1 MSKKIQHLVVDTT
14 AFIRA
19 ANLQEMAENM
29 YTVQE
34 VIDEIT
40 NDRQRRKLVVLPY
53 DLKVKDVFTENIKFI
68 TDFSKK
74 TGDYTSLSATDIK
87 VMALAYQIEKEKVG
101 VEHLKTEP
109 TMQRTVKVTGLP
121 QFNSNVDNKTN
132 CEKELTSSEESKPVE
147 EPKPTEE
154 VPKASEDTSK
164 SVDWSKI
171 NIPGANG
178 AKQGTDWST
187 IKIEG
192 SDAVHFDVQNL
203 LGDNAKDQKLAEDI
217 AEQIKSMDLRD
228 GEDVDNLISKVSS
241 DEESDSEEYSESD
254 DSDGGEWITP
264 GNLAEKKKEMDMGE
278 FEEKAVEVATISS
291 DFAMQNVLKQIGLN
305 VTAIDG
311 RIIRQLRTFIFRCT
325 TCFKTTS
332 VMTKLFCP
340 KCGHATLKKVGVSID
355 EEGNQH
361 IHINGRKP
369 LTARGKRFSLPTPRG
384 GQHFQYPI
392 LTEDQHIHKRF
403 ATKMARNKTNALD
416 PDYTAGFSPFVMKDV
431 NSKSAVLG
439 VRANKQDVKYW
450 MKNYS
455 KGKKK

>member
-1 MSKKIQHLVVDTT
+1 MSKNIKHLIVDTT
-14 AFIRA
+14 AFIKA
-19 ANLQEMAENM
+19 ANLQELAENV

-40 NDRQRRKLVVLPY
+40 NDRQRKKLVVLPY
-53 DLKVKDVFTENIKFI
+53 DLKVKDVFTENIIFV
-68 TDFSKK
+68 TEFAKK

-87 VMALAYQIEKEKVG
+87 VMALTYQIEKEKVG
-101 VEHLKTEP
+101 SEHLKTEP
-109 TMQRTVKVTGLP
+109 TMQKTVKVTGIGGFNLHP
-121 QFNSNVDNKTN
+121 QENDNIQQKVTLEPKNEKSSSQENLANASESQILDDSGTTNVTQLTIEKPNVD
-132 CEKELTSSEESKPVE
+132 
-147 EPKPTEE
+147 
-154 VPKASEDTSK
+154 ED
-164 SVDWSKI
+164 D
-171 NIPGANG
+171 
-178 AKQGTDWST
+178 
-187 IKIEG
+187 
-192 SDAVHFDVQNL
+192 
-203 LGDNAKDQKLAEDI
+203 KLANEI
-217 AEQIKSMDLRD
+217 AEQIKNMDLAD
-228 GEDVDNLISKVSS
+228 GKDVDDLIAKVSD
-241 DEESDSEEYSESD
+241 DEEEEQTESEEES

-264 GNLAEKKKEMDMGE
+264 GNLADKKKEMEMGE
-278 FEEKAVEVATISS
+278 FEDKSVEVACITS

-305 VTAIDG
+305 VTSIDG
-311 RIIRQLRTFIFRCT
+311 RVIRQLRTFIFRCT

-369 LTARGKRFSLPTPRG
+369 LTARGKKFSLPTPRG

-403 ATKMARNKTNALD
+403 ATKLARNKTNALD
-416 PDYTAGFSPFVMKDV
+416 PDYIAGFSPFVMKDV

-439 VRANKQDVKYW
+439 VRANKQDIKYW
-450 MKNYS
+450 MKHHS

>member
-1 MSKKIQHLVVDTT
+1 MTKNVKHLVVDTT
-14 AFIRA
+14 AFIKS
-19 ANLQEMAENM
+19 ANLQEIAENV

-53 DLKVKDVFTENIKFI
+53 DIAVKDVFTENLKFI
-68 TDFSKK
+68 TEFSKK
-74 TGDYTSLSATDIK
+74 TGDYTSLSATDLKII
-87 VMALAYQIEKEKVG
+87 ALTYQLEKEKVG
-101 VEHLKTEP
+101 TEHLKNEP
-109 TMQRTVKVTGLP
+109 TMQKLVKVTGIAGFKLHP
-121 QFNSNVDNKTN
+121 DAEQAQGIDKNETTESSENRETGEADDNTSKVVNQETGETLSKDASIVCVNEIDTYNHENNSN
-132 CEKELTSSEESKPVE
+132 
-147 EPKPTEE
+147 
-154 VPKASEDTSK
+154 
-164 SVDWSKI
+164 I
-171 NIPGANG
+171 
-178 AKQGTDWST
+178 TDD
-187 IKIEG
+187 E
-192 SDAVHFDVQNL
+192 
-203 LGDNAKDQKLAEDI
+203 KLAEEI
-217 AEQIKSMDLRD
+217 ANQIKNIDLKD
-228 GEDVDNLISKVSS
+228 DTVDKFIVKVS
-241 DEESDSEEYSESD
+241 DEEETESEED
-254 DSDGGEWITP
+254 TDSDGGEWITP
-264 GNLAEKKKEMDMGE
+264 GNLSEKKKEMELGE
-278 FEEKAVEVATISS
+278 FEEKAVEVACITS

-340 KCGHATLKKVGVSID
+340 KCGHSTLKKVGVSID

-369 LTARGKRFSLPTPRG
+369 LTARGKKFSLPTPRG

-392 LTEDQHIHKRF
+392 LTEDQHLQKRF
-403 ATKMARNKTNALD
+403 VTKLARRKTNAMD
-416 PDYTAGFSPFVMKDV
+416 PDYTAGFSPFAMKDV

-439 VRANKQDVKYW
+439 VRANNQDIKYW

>member
-1 MSKKIQHLVVDTT
+1 MSKNIKHLVVDTT
-14 AFIRA
+14 AFIKA
-19 ANLQEMAENM
+19 ANLQEFAENI
-29 YTVQE
+29 YTTQE
-34 VIDEIT
+34 VVDEIT

-87 VMALAYQIEKEKVG
+87 VMALTYQLEKEKVG
-101 VEHLKTEP
+101 ADHLKMEP
-109 TMQRTVKVTGLP
+109 TMQKTIKVTGLAS
-121 QFNSNVDNKTN
+121 F
-132 CEKELTSSEESKPVE
+132 ELHP
-147 EPKPTEE
+147 E
-154 VPKASEDTSK
+154 VCDSAASEKNESNSLTPNSHESEDDTTPNKDSPAPDEVK
-164 SVDWSKI
+164 TVQVDI
-171 NIPGANG
+171 QNNDNI
-178 AKQGTDWST
+178 
-187 IKIEG
+187 
-192 SDAVHFDVQNL
+192 
-203 LGDNAKDQKLAEDI
+203 DNAKETNNSDDEKLAEEI
-217 AEQIKSMDLRD
+217 TQQINKIDL
-228 GEDVDNLISKVSS
+228 EDNKVDELMVKVS
-241 DEESDSEEYSESD
+241 EEEETDSEEES

-264 GNLAEKKKEMDMGE
+264 GNLLEKKKEMDVGE
-278 FEEKAVEVATISS
+278 FEEKSVEVACITS

-305 VTAIDG
+305 VTAVDG
-311 RIIRQLRTFIFRCT
+311 RIIKQLRTFIFRCT

-340 KCGHATLKKVGVSID
+340 KCGHATLKKVAVSID
-355 EEGNQH
+355 DDGNQH

-369 LTARGKRFSLPTPRG
+369 LTARGKRFSLPTPKG

-403 ATKMARNKTNALD
+403 ATKMARKKTNPLD

-439 VRANKQDVKYW
+439 VRADKQDVKYW

>member
-1 MSKKIQHLVVDTT
+1 MAKKIKHLVVDTT
-14 AFIRA
+14 AFIKA
-19 ANLQEMAENM
+19 ANLQDMAENV
-29 YTVQE
+29 YTIQE

-53 DLKVKDVFTENIKFI
+53 DLKTKEVFSEHIKFV

-87 VMALAYQIEKEKVG
+87 VMALTYQLEKEKIG
-101 VEHLKTEP
+101 TDHLKTEP
-109 TMQRTVKVTGLP
+109 TMQRTLKVTGLAG
-121 QFNSNVDNKTN
+121 FNPHPENIDNRVDSDTPLKSEASENLEEDTSQQIQQHFMSPKTDSEEREQN
-132 CEKELTSSEESKPVE
+132 NSSSELAEEITIQIENMELKDKEIDNLIVKVDLEENEEYTSEES
-147 EPKPTEE
+147 
-154 VPKASEDTSK
+154 
-164 SVDWSKI
+164 
-171 NIPGANG
+171 
-178 AKQGTDWST
+178 
-187 IKIEG
+187 
-192 SDAVHFDVQNL
+192 
-203 LGDNAKDQKLAEDI
+203 
-217 AEQIKSMDLRD
+217 
-228 GEDVDNLISKVSS
+228 
-241 DEESDSEEYSESD
+241 

-264 GNLAEKKKEMDMGE
+264 GNLAQKKKETELGD
-278 FEEKAVEVATISS
+278 FEEKEVEVACITS
-291 DFAMQNVLKQIGLN
+291 DFAMQNVLRQIGLN

-311 RIIRQLRTFIFRCT
+311 RVIKQLRTFIFRCT

-340 KCGHATLKKVGVSID
+340 KCGHATLRKVAVSID

-403 ATKMARNKTNALD
+403 ATKLARNKTNALD
-416 PDYTAGFSPFVMKDV
+416 PDYTAGFSPFAVKDV

-439 VRANKQDVKYW
+439 VRANKQDIKYW
-450 MKNYS
+450 MKHYS

>member
-1 MSKKIQHLVVDTT
+1 MAKNIKHLVVDTT
-14 AFIRA
+14 AFIKA
-19 ANLQEMAENM
+19 DNLQHIAENV
-29 YTVQE
+29 YTIQE

-53 DLKVKDVFTENIKFI
+53 DLKIKDVFTENIKFI
-68 TDFSKK
+68 TEFSKK

-87 VMALAYQIEKEKVG
+87 VMALTYQMEKEKLG
-101 VEHLKTEP
+101 TVEHLKMEP
-109 TMQRTVKVTGLP
+109 TMQKTLKVTGLSN
-121 QFNSNVDNKTN
+121 FNPHPSNESNSENSVNANRETGEIVDGSNVDQETGEGHKIDEVDQETGEPDQEIPRTNITENKVN
-132 CEKELTSSEESKPVE
+132 DNDDENFAEE
-147 EPKPTEE
+147 
-154 VPKASEDTSK
+154 
-164 SVDWSKI
+164 
-171 NIPGANG
+171 
-178 AKQGTDWST
+178 
-187 IKIEG
+187 
-192 SDAVHFDVQNL
+192 
-203 LGDNAKDQKLAEDI
+203 I
-217 AEQIKSMDLRD
+217 AEQIKNMDLHD
-228 GEDVDNLISKVSS
+228 EDVDNLMVRVSNDEDDNESVNTES
-241 DEESDSEEYSESD
+241 DEDT
-254 DSDGGEWITP
+254 DSDGGDWITP
-264 GNLAEKKKEMDMGE
+264 GNLAEKRKQVELGD
-278 FEEKAVEVATISS
+278 FEDKSVEVACITS

-340 KCGHATLKKVGVSID
+340 KCGHSTLKKVGVSID
-355 EEGNQH
+355 DDGNQH

-369 LTARGKRFSLPTPRG
+369 LTGRGKKFSLPTPRG

-439 VRANKQDVKYW
+439 IRANKQDLKYW

>member
-1 MSKKIQHLVVDTT
+1 MSKNIKHLVVDTS
-14 AFIRA
+14 AFIKA
-19 ANLQEMAENM
+19 TNLLELAENV
-29 YTVQE
+29 YTIQE
-34 VIDEIT
+34 VVDEIT
-40 NDRQRRKLVVLPY
+40 NDRQRKKLVVLPY
-53 DLKVKDVFTENIKFI
+53 DLKIKDVFTENIKFV
-68 TDFSKK
+68 TEFSKK

-87 VMALAYQIEKEKVG
+87 VMALTYQLEKEKIG
-101 VEHLKTEP
+101 TEHLKNEP
-109 TMQRTVKVTGLP
+109 TMQKTLKVTGLSGYNQHP
-121 QFNSNVDNKTN
+121 NDKTTESDQKLSETETQSANSNSEVKKVEVNIQDTENAESDDEKIPEDITEQIKNMDLNVD
-132 CEKELTSSEESKPVE
+132 ELMVKVSDDEEEETGSEES
-147 EPKPTEE
+147 
-154 VPKASEDTSK
+154 
-164 SVDWSKI
+164 
-171 NIPGANG
+171 
-178 AKQGTDWST
+178 
-187 IKIEG
+187 
-192 SDAVHFDVQNL
+192 
-203 LGDNAKDQKLAEDI
+203 
-217 AEQIKSMDLRD
+217 
-228 GEDVDNLISKVSS
+228 
-241 DEESDSEEYSESD
+241 ES

-264 GNLAEKKKEMDMGE
+264 GNLAEKKREMDAGE
-278 FEEKAVEVATISS
+278 FEEKAVEVACITS

-340 KCGHATLKKVGVSID
+340 KCGHSTLKKVAVSID
-355 EEGNQH
+355 DEGNQH

-450 MKNYS
+450 MKNFS
-455 KGKKK
+455 KGKK

>member
-1 MSKKIQHLVVDTT
+1 MSKKIKHLVVDTT
-14 AFIRA
+14 AFIK
-19 ANLQEMAENM
+19 AENLLNLSENV

-40 NDRQRRKLVVLPY
+40 NDRQRRKLIVLPY

-87 VMALAYQIEKEKVG
+87 VLALTYQIEKEKVG
-101 VEHLKTEP
+101 TEHLKSEP
-109 TMQRTVKVTGLP
+109 TMQK
-121 QFNSNVDNKTN
+121 
-132 CEKELTSSEESKPVE
+132 
-147 EPKPTEE
+147 
-154 VPKASEDTSK
+154 
-164 SVDWSKI
+164 
-171 NIPGANG
+171 
-178 AKQGTDWST
+178 T
-187 IKIEG
+187 IKVSGLSGFSLHPENKGNIET
-192 SDAVHFDVQNL
+192 DIEKVKTT
-203 LGDNAKDQKLAEDI
+203 DNCNEINQQEPNADSKHENEDGHIENSLCNDNIAENI
-217 AEQIKSMDLRD
+217 AEQIKSLDLRD
-228 GEDVDNLISKVSS
+228 DSEVNNFMVKVSDDDDVETESEEESGS
-241 DEESDSEEYSESD
+241 DE
-254 DSDGGEWITP
+254 GEWITP
-264 GNLAEKKKEMDMGE
+264 TNLAQKKKDMEIGE
-278 FEEKAVEVATISS
+278 FEEKSVEVACMTS

-332 VMTKLFCP
+332 VMTKLFCS
-340 KCGHATLKKVGVSID
+340 KCGHATLKKVAVSID
-355 EEGNQH
+355 DDGNQH

-403 ATKMARNKTNALD
+403 ATKMARKKTNALD
-416 PDYTAGFSPFVMKDV
+416 PDYIAGFSPFAVKDV

-439 VRANKQDVKYW
+439 IRADKQDIKYW

>member
-1 MSKKIQHLVVDTT
+1 MTKKIKHLVVDTT
-14 AFIRA
+14 AFIKA
-19 ANLQEMAENM
+19 ANLQELAENV

-34 VIDEIT
+34 VVDEIT

-68 TDFSKK
+68 SDFSKK

-87 VMALAYQIEKEKVG
+87 VMALTHQLEKEHIG
-101 VEHLKTEP
+101 TDHLKSEP
-109 TMQRTVKVTGLP
+109 TMQKTVKVTGLP
-121 QFNSNVDNKTN
+121 GFNSHPEAKNNV
-132 CEKELTSSEESKPVE
+132 EISENG
-147 EPKPTEE
+147 EPKETVNNNQEHDAQSKVPLEETKPTITTNVQLVQDENKLE
-154 VPKASEDTSK
+154 V
-164 SVDWSKI
+164 
-171 NIPGANG
+171 
-178 AKQGTDWST
+178 
-187 IKIEG
+187 
-192 SDAVHFDVQNL
+192 
-203 LGDNAKDQKLAEDI
+203 DI
-217 AEQIKSMDLRD
+217 AEQIQSLDLKD
-228 GEDVDNLISKVSS
+228 EEIDKLIVKVDSEDEEETS
-241 DEESDSEEYSESD
+241 DEES

-264 GNLAEKKKEMDMGE
+264 GNLAQKKKEEEPGE
-278 FEEKAVEVATISS
+278 FEDKNVEVACVTS

-355 EEGNQH
+355 DDGNQH

-369 LTARGKRFSLPTPRG
+369 LTARGKRFSLPTPKG

-403 ATKMARNKTNALD
+403 ATKLARNKTNPLD

-439 VRANKQDVKYW
+439 VRANKQDLKYW
-450 MKNYS
+450 MKHHSN
-455 KGKKK
+455 GKKK

>member
-1 MSKKIQHLVVDTT
+1 MSKKIKHLVVDTT
-14 AFIRA
+14 AFIK
-19 ANLQEMAENM
+19 AENLLNIAENV

-53 DLKVKDVFTENIKFI
+53 DINVKDVFSESIKFV

-87 VMALAYQIEKEKVG
+87 VIALTYQLEKEKVG
-101 VEHLKTEP
+101 TEHLKSEP
-109 TMQRTVKVTGLP
+109 TMQKTIKVSGLSNFNLHPEVGNIDNETTIKQEENDLKTNEDNASEVEKSSENVVKE
-121 QFNSNVDNKTN
+121 NKT
-132 CEKELTSSEESKPVE
+132 SEC
-147 EPKPTEE
+147 
-154 VPKASEDTSK
+154 
-164 SVDWSKI
+164 
-171 NIPGANG
+171 
-178 AKQGTDWST
+178 QTDSDEN
-187 IKIEG
+187 KIE
-192 SDAVHFDVQNL
+192 DE
-203 LGDNAKDQKLAEDI
+203 LAEDI
-217 AEQIKSMDLRD
+217 AEQIKNIDLKD
-228 GEDVDNLISKVSS
+228 DSELNNVMVKVSDEEDDS
-241 DEESDSEEYSESD
+241 ESEEESDSEGE
-254 DSDGGEWITP
+254 EWITP
-264 GNLAEKKKEMDMGE
+264 SNLAQKKKDMEMGE
-278 FEEKAVEVATISS
+278 FEDKDVEVACITS

-332 VMTKLFCP
+332 VMTKLFCS
-340 KCGHATLKKVGVSID
+340 KCGHATLKKVGVSVD
-355 EEGNQH
+355 DEGNQH

-369 LTARGKRFSLPTPRG
+369 LTARGKRFSLPTPKG

-403 ATKMARNKTNALD
+403 ATKLARKKTNAMD
-416 PDYTAGFSPFVMKDV
+416 PDYTAGYSPFAIKDV

-439 VRANKQDVKYW
+439 IRADKQDVKYW
-450 MKNYS
+450 MKNFS

>member
-1 MSKKIQHLVVDTT
+1 MQFQCEFYEISEKLLKMSKKIKHLVVDTT
-14 AFIRA
+14 AFIKA
-19 ANLQEMAENM
+19 ANLQDLAENV
-29 YTVQE
+29 YTIQE

-53 DLKVKDVFTENIKFI
+53 DLKVKNVFSENIKFV
-68 TDFSKK
+68 TEFSKK

-87 VMALAYQIEKEKVG
+87 VMALTYQLEKEMVG
-101 VEHLKTEP
+101 TEHLKSEP
-109 TMQRTVKVTGLP
+109 TMQRTIKVTGLTGYNANP
-121 QFNSNVDNKTN
+121 ESESESKAVDSQTSDNKQETDTETAPANEKKSEDTADNDQESKTKEETDELAQKISEQMQNIDLKDEEVDNLMVKVDTD
-132 CEKELTSSEESKPVE
+132 EEEDESSEE
-147 EPKPTEE
+147 
-154 VPKASEDTSK
+154 EDS
-164 SVDWSKI
+164 
-171 NIPGANG
+171 
-178 AKQGTDWST
+178 
-187 IKIEG
+187 
-192 SDAVHFDVQNL
+192 
-203 LGDNAKDQKLAEDI
+203 
-217 AEQIKSMDLRD
+217 
-228 GEDVDNLISKVSS
+228 
-241 DEESDSEEYSESD
+241 

-278 FEEKAVEVATISS
+278 FEDKAVEVACITS

-355 EEGNQH
+355 DDGNQH

-403 ATKMARNKTNALD
+403 ATKMARSKTNALD
-416 PDYTAGFSPFVMKDV
+416 PDYIAGFSPFVMKDV

-450 MKNYS
+450 MRNYS